1 MQNSALVGDVKCQL
15 CTSFECFF
23 LGACCGTMISNAIL
37 PPTGGVRSGGN
48 WQVVCLES
56 TGSKPEVLCGLDVVL
71 VN

>member
-1 MQNSALVGDVKCQL
+1 MSNANSAAPVLNV
-15 CTSFECFF
+15 FF
-23 LGACCGTMISNAIL
+23 WGMLRHNDLAMPSC

-56 TGSKPEVLCGLDVVL
+56 TGSKPEGLCGLDVVL

>member
-23 LGACCGTMISNAIL
+23 FGACCGTMISNAIL